1 MEQTLVI
8 TEKPSVAQN
17 IAKVL
22 GANKRH
28 DGYLSGNGWLVSWC
42 VGHLVELAEPE
53 DYDSNY
59 KKWAKEDLPILPS
72 KWKYNVSAATKK
84 QFMILKKLMFRSDVS
99 SISNACDSAREGEL
113 IFRLVYYLCGCK
125 KPFSRLWISSMEDA
139 AIREGFQN
147 LRPGSEYDRL
157 FEAALCRERADWIV
171 GINATRLFSVLYGRT
186 LHVGRVLSPT
196 LAMAVV
202 REAEIAAFV
211 QESFYTVE
219 LLLPGMKATG
229 KRLKEK
235 SDALQIAGECAA
247 STATVKKYERKEKT
261 ESPPT
266 LYDLTT
272 LQRDANRQLGYTAQQ
287 TLDYAQGLYE
297 KKIITYPRTDSRYLT
312 DDMEELIPGLAS
324 MAARIAGLYDDDDEE
339 EYEDEYEDVSRLV
352 NSSKVSDHH
361 AIIPTMTAGEEE
373 LSALPSGEWEILQ
386 LISVRLAEAV
396 AGPCRYEEVAAEFE
410 CIGTAFTAK
419 GKTILEEGWKAIE
432 KATEESRT
440 KRQSLNQKTNN
451 KSRSDRPDRNA
462 EADASLPEMNVG
474 DRFPVKSADVKEGK
488 TKPKQ
493 HYTEDTL
500 LSAMERAGADDMPDD
515 AERKGIGTPATRA
528 GVIERLV
535 TRGFLSRTGKGKTKY
550 LIPTEKGTA
559 LITVLPEQ
567 LQSPSMTADW
577 EEKLLA
583 IEHGEYSPEE
593 FMNGIAAMVT
603 DLVETYEPSKDSA
616 VILPAGKESL
626 GKCPAC
632 GADVVEYPKSYSC
645 TNRQCKFAL
654 WKDNRYFES
663 IGKRMTENTARQLL
677 KNGSI
682 RLKHCYSR
690 RKDRYFDTTV
700 SMVLDPDGKVQ
711 FRMRKDIK

>member
-1 MEQTLVI
+1 
-8 TEKPSVAQN
+8 
-17 IAKVL
+17 
-22 GANKRH
+22 
-28 DGYLSGNGWLVSWC
+28 
-42 VGHLVELAEPE
+42 
-53 DYDSNY
+53 
-59 KKWAKEDLPILPS
+59 
-72 KWKYNVSAATKK
+72 
-84 QFMILKKLMFRSDVS
+84 
-99 SISNACDSAREGEL
+99 

-139 AIREGFQN
+139 AIREGFKN

-171 GINATRLFSVLYGRT
+171 GINATRLFSVLYGKT

-196 LAMAVV
+196 LSMAVV

-219 LLLPGMKATG
+219 LALPGVKASG

-235 SDALQIAGECAA
+235 EAALQLADECAD
-247 STATVKKYERKEKT
+247 STATVTKYVCKEKS
-261 ESPPT
+261 EKPPA

-312 DDMEELIPGLAS
+312 DDMEEMVPGLAS
-324 MAARIAGLYDDDDEE
+324 MAARIAGLYDDKDDEFDE
-339 EYEDEYEDVSRLV
+339 EDDSISRLID
-352 NSSKVSDHH
+352 SSKVSDHH
-361 AIIPTMTAGEEE
+361 AIIPTMSAGEEE
-373 LSALPSGEWEILQ
+373 LSALPSGEREILQ
-386 LISVRLAEAV
+386 LIAVRLAEAV
-396 AGPCRYEEVAAEFE
+396 AGPCRYEEVTAEFE
-410 CIGTAFTAK
+410 YSGMPFAAK
-419 GKTILEEGWKAIE
+419 GKTILKEGWKAIE
-432 KATEESRT
+432 KEENEA
-440 KRQSLNQKTNN
+440 RQRR
-451 KSRSDRPDRNA
+451 SRSKRGNSNNNHPGISEKESEVSA
-462 EADASLPEMNVG
+462 PLPLMEIG

-488 TKPKQ
+488 TKPRP

-500 LSAMERAGADDMPDD
+500 LSAMEHAGTEDMPDD

-535 TRGFLSRTGKGKTKY
+535 TRGFLSRAGNGKTKY

-583 IEHGEYSPEE
+583 IERGEYSPEE
-593 FMNGIAAMVT
+593 FMDGIAAMIT
-603 DLVETYEPSKDSA
+603 NLVETYEPAEDSA
-616 VILPAGKESL
+616 VILPAKRESL

-654 WKDNRYFES
+654 WKENRYFES
-663 IGKRMTENTARQLL
+663 IGKQMSENAARQLL

-700 SMVLDPDGKVQ
+700 SMTLDPDGKVQ
-711 FRMRKDIK
+711 FRMGKDNK